1 MKKKQGQFYYNLLSE
16 FSEYVSLQSRNFKG
30 SENNYWVFGVVL
42 KKEGIR
48 DTVIKELSS
57 EGIETRPFFWPL
69 HKQEAI
75 KDKQFTK
82 TTLPNSENLGLNGL
96 YLPMGKKITKSK
108 QKYIVDKL
116 ISCVREL

>member
-57 EGIETRPFFWPL
+57 EGIETRPFFGHFTNRKLLKTSNLLKL
-69 HKQEAI
+69 HCQILKI
-75 KDKQFTK
+75 
-82 TTLPNSENLGLNGL
+82 LGLMVFI
-96 YLPMGKKITKSK
+96 YLWER
-108 QKYIVDKL
+108 KL
-116 ISCVREL
+116 LNQNKNI